1 MTVATLGKEKEKLGS
16 AGKQTS
22 TYFPVATE
30 NGTFFR
36 RHYYQ
41 IVTSLEI
48 LVDYL
53 TIFISFL
60 LAKGLHFSIGLSRFE
75 TFQMVPLTL
84 MGILHVAAIC
94 GLMILVF
101 AGMGLYRKNLS
112 LLNIDEM
119 RRLFRAVIFIA
130 VIVFTVSFYLRIPFS
145 RLLITMWLSLILFF
159 MIMVKMVFFKIH
171 QALHRKGLNI
181 KRVLI
186 YGAGEI
192 GRKLYKN
199 ILTFP
204 KLGYRAIGFVDD
216 DMDFLSQEPSRED
229 VEGKAIHKLL
239 GASQDLDRVIR
250 DYKIDELIIARKGMS
265 SGDIL
270 EITTKCKKLNIQFK
284 MIPQIFGYY
293 IENLTLQEIGGI
305 PLIGER
311 VMPIRIFDLFVK
323 RLMDIVLSL
332 SIFLFFLPVFL
343 LVAILIKNNSKGPV
357 VFRQIRVGKKG
368 KEFTIYKFRTMYV
381 DADKYSHC
389 PKNSNDPRITPIG
402 RFLRKTS
409 LDELPQF
416 FNVLKGEM
424 SIVGP
429 RPEMPF
435 IVEKYNPLHRERLEV
450 KPGIT
455 GLWQISADRNLE
467 IHENID
473 YDLYYMQNF
482 TILLD
487 VAIMV
492 RTALA
497 GLLAMKTA

>member
-16 AGKQTS
+16 AGKHTS

-216 DMDFLSQEPSRED
+216 DMDFLSQELSRED

-284 MIPQIFGYY
+284 
-293 IENLTLQEIGGI
+293 
-305 PLIGER
+305 
-311 VMPIRIFDLFVK
+311 IRKRCFCFFD
-323 RLMDIVLSL
+323 I
-332 SIFLFFLPVFL
+332 
-343 LVAILIKNNSKGPV
+343 
-357 VFRQIRVGKKG
+357 
-368 KEFTIYKFRTMYV
+368 IYK
-381 DADKYSHC
+381 
-389 PKNSNDPRITPIG
+389 
-402 RFLRKTS
+402 
-409 LDELPQF
+409 
-416 FNVLKGEM
+416 
-424 SIVGP
+424 
-429 RPEMPF
+429 
-435 IVEKYNPLHRERLEV
+435 
-450 KPGIT
+450 
-455 GLWQISADRNLE
+455 
-467 IHENID
+467 
-473 YDLYYMQNF
+473 
-482 TILLD
+482 
-487 VAIMV
+487 
-492 RTALA
+492 
-497 GLLAMKTA
+497 